1 MLEYALKQERAK
13 FHKLKY
19 GVELQQGDM
28 KPPPPEDGEPETEL
42 PPSLT
47 WRQGRQLIRQYFE
60 VNIYMHILVPTFES
74 FDFAVV
80 FGFLEFTS
88 LNEIVNVAGNRICR
102 NCSRRPFE

>member
-19 GVELQQGDM
+19 GVELQQGDI

-60 VNIYMHILVPTFES
+60 VTFFLNIY
-74 FDFAVV
+74 VV
-80 FGFLEFTS
+80 YIYVLGWF
-88 LNEIVNVAGNRICR
+88 
-102 NCSRRPFE
+102 